1 MAKRK
6 TLEAQRKASM
16 SMRLMFGILIGVLIG
31 AATALTLLAPPA
43 PTNGSANEGKPLI
56 GGAFALTD
64 TTGKRVTEKDFA
76 GRPMLLYF
84 GYTNCP
90 DICPAGLQIIS
101 AALDKL
107 GPQADKLS
115 VLFISLDPERDTPAV
130 LGEYVKS
137 FHPRITGLT
146 GSVEDMTAAAKA
158 YRVYHKKVSL
168 EGSAAQY
175 SIDHTGFMYLMDGRG
190 EYLKHFPHNVPIDKL
205 AEELAK
211 AL

>member
-1 MAKRK
+1 
-6 TLEAQRKASM
+6 M
-16 SMRLMFGILIGVLIG
+16 SMRLTFGVLIGVLIG
-31 AATALTLLAPPA
+31 AATAITMLAPP
-43 PTNGSANEGKPLI
+43 SANNGTVSEGKPLV
-56 GGAFALTD
+56 GGAFTLTD
-64 TTGKRVTEKDFA
+64 TAGKRVTEKDFA
-76 GRPMLLYF
+76 GRPMLVYF

-137 FHPRITGLT
+137 FHPRIAGLT
-146 GSVEDMTAAAKA
+146 GSVEEMTAAAKA
-158 YRVYHKKVSL
+158 YRVYHKKVML
-168 EGSAAQY
+168 EGSAAEY

-190 EYLKHFPHNVPIDKL
+190 EYLKHFPHNVAIDTL
-205 AEELAK
+205 AQELAK